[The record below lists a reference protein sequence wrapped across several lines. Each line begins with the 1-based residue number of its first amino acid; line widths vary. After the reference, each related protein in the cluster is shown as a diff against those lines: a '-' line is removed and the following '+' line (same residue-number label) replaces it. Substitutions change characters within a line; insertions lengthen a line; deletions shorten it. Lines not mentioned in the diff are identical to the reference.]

1 MPFYPCCVTPN
12 LSLCRCEM
20 TQIIKNLNKYGR
32 AVSFHSQN
40 GEKICDLHAMI
51 SPLRYKNKMYLY
63 GVNTEIGYN
72 SQGHYLYIGPPTPDL
87 TQISERDY
95 LFSGEEKFS
104 AALAPERGMCYTEC
118 RTFRRQRRKSV
129 NGRILHLL

>member
-1 MPFYPCCVTPN
+1 
-12 LSLCRCEM
+12 M

-95 LFSGEEKFS
+95 LFSGEEKFMIDRAEKVVLS
-104 AALAPERGMCYTEC
+104 GKPIYIWAIIRTMTEI
-118 RTFRRQRRKSV
+118 TEV
-129 NGRILHLL
+129 